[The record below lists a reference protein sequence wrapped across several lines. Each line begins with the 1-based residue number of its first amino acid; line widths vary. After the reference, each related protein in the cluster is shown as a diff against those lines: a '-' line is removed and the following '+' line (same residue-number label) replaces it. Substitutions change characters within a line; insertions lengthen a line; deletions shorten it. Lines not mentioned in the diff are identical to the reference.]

1 MTIGRKGNQMKKR
14 RRKKRTCESKVA
26 HKTKKSAIIAIRS
39 TLQRH
44 FIFHRL
50 KAYKCK
56 YCGNWHVGRTKE
68 ILYDRFS
75 ELVNI

>member
-1 MTIGRKGNQMKKR
+1 MKKG
-14 RRKKRTCESKVA
+14 RRKKKRICESKIQ
-26 HKTKKSAIIAIRS
+26 HKIQKNAYIAMNR

-50 KAYKCK
+50 RVYKCE

-75 ELVNI
+75 ELKGV